1 MLTDSLDCLCAGII
15 VADIVCQ
22 PIEKSPPAGAL
33 IKTAGIEF
41 SIGGCSSNM
50 AVDMVRLGMKVG
62 LSGRVGHDVFGREVR
77 DRLDSAGVDTTRLE
91 TSDATPTS
99 STFVLNVKNE
109 DRRFIHC
116 VGANAEYDGSGLTES
131 IIRGTKSLFIGG
143 FGLMESLTAEKA
155 IRLFRIAREAGVTTA
170 FNVVVPESTAINA
183 WINPVLPWTDYF
195 FCNDDE
201 GRRITGQ
208 TDPVRQ
214 AESLREIG
222 AKTAIVTCGE
232 RGSIL
237 IGPKDRLKAG
247 IHQVKPL
254 DPTGTGD
261 AFASGFLYGL
271 LRGESIERSLKLG
284 TALGASCVR
293 SMGATTGVFNES
305 ELLDFVQAN
314 ELKVESIPS

>member
-1 MLTDSLDCLCAGII
+1 MLINSLDCLCAGII

-33 IKTAGIEF
+33 IKTDGIEF

-62 LSGRVGHDVFGREVR
+62 LSGRVGNDLFGREVR
-77 DRLDSAGVDTTRLE
+77 ERLHSAGVDTTRLE
-91 TSDATPTS
+91 TSDQTPTS

-116 VGANAEYDGSGLTES
+116 VGANAEYDGGELTES
-131 IIRGTKSLFIGG
+131 VIRGTRSLFVGG
-143 FGLMESLTAEKA
+143 FCLMEALTAERA
-155 IRLFRIAREAGVTTA
+155 IRLFRIAREAGVVTA
-170 FNVVVPESTAINA
+170 FNVVVPESTDVKA
-183 WINPVLPWTDYF
+183 WVNPVLPWTDYF

-201 GRRITGQ
+201 GERITGQ
-208 TDPVRQ
+208 SDPIRQ
-214 AESLREIG
+214 AESLRKLG

-237 IGPKDRLKAG
+237 IGPNDRLRAAVYRV
-247 IHQVKPL
+247 QPL

-261 AFASGFLYGL
+261 AFASGFLFGL
-271 LRGESIERSLKLG
+271 LRGESISQSLKLG

-293 SMGATTGVFNES
+293 SMGATTGVFDQS
-305 ELLDFVQAN
+305 ELMEFVHCN
-314 ELKVESIPS
+314 ELAIESI